1 MDDVIL
7 EDPSKWVSR
16 PKKTS
21 CRILPPR
28 ERAAE
33 DGVTQARGQEPTP
46 QSGNQERNN
55 SNSYAVSIVG
65 SSGML

>member
-21 CRILPPR
+21 RRILPPR
-28 ERAAE
+28 GRTAE
-33 DGVTQARGQEPTP
+33 DGVTQAQGQEPTP

-55 SNSYAVSIVG
+55 PNRDAVNIVG
-65 SSGML
+65 FSGML